1 MIIKNTE
8 LNKIDFN
15 KFQIFLLY
23 GKNEGLQNEI
33 IENKF
38 KKDFVGQITR
48 YEESEFILNFDTI
61 VSEIRNKSLFEDKK
75 ILIISRVSEKILKYI
90 EELSENNLSDIR
102 IILKCRL
109 LDKRSKLRNF
119 FEKNKLIIV
128 IPFYED
134 TDRNLTS
141 VIINFLSK
149 NKIKMSRETINL
161 LVNRVS
167 GDRQNLKLE
176 LDKIFHYSLT
186 NKNITIDVVEKL
198 TNLSENHDVNE
209 LANNYLSKN
218 TKNVAKILNEN
229 NYSDDDCV
237 LILRTILNKSK
248 KLLNILNETKYSKN
262 LDEIISKAKPP
273 IFWKEKDSVKMQV
286 NSWNIDELREKIYEI
301 NDLESLIK
309 NNSKN
314 SLNIVSDFIISY

>member
-1 MIIKNTE
+1 MIIKITE

-134 TDRNLTS
+134 TDRSLTS
-141 VIINFLSK
+141 VIINFLNK

-176 LDKIFHYSLT
+176 LDKIFQYSLT

-248 KLLNILNETKYSKN
+248 KLLHILNETKYSKN
-262 LDEIISKAKPP
+262 LDEIISKTKPP

-301 NDLESLIK
+301 NDIESLIK

>member
-1 MIIKNTE
+1 MIIKITE

-128 IPFYED
+128 IPWQE
-134 TDRNLTS
+134 
-141 VIINFLSK
+141 
-149 NKIKMSRETINL
+149 
-161 LVNRVS
+161 
-167 GDRQNLKLE
+167 
-176 LDKIFHYSLT
+176 
-186 NKNITIDVVEKL
+186 NI
-198 TNLSENHDVNE
+198 
-209 LANNYLSKN
+209 
-218 TKNVAKILNEN
+218 
-229 NYSDDDCV
+229 
-237 LILRTILNKSK
+237 
-248 KLLNILNETKYSKN
+248 
-262 LDEIISKAKPP
+262 
-273 IFWKEKDSVKMQV
+273 
-286 NSWNIDELREKIYEI
+286 
-301 NDLESLIK
+301 
-309 NNSKN
+309 
-314 SLNIVSDFIISY
+314 

>member
-1 MIIKNTE
+1 MIIKITE

-262 LDEIISKAKPP
+262 LDEIISKTKPP